1 MAFDGFFCIAVAN
14 EINSWTGAR
23 VDKLNFSSPTSLCLS
38 LYLFGKRANL
48 LISASASRPMIALTE
63 DEPFH
68 PEQPTGLCMLFRKH
82 LLNARLASVECVKNE
97 RIIRFSFDSAD
108 DMGYI
113 SKRYIYAEMM
123 GKYSN
128 IILCNEDNR
137 ILGAS
142 SVADITASVRQVM
155 AGMPYELPPKQ
166 NKIDLGEAVASREAF
181 FKLLEQNSEKRADN
195 FLVSA
200 FFSFS
205 PLIAREVVFK
215 VCGRTDADVYELDKE
230 RFFSEVKNLNE
241 LVENK
246 QFVPTLIKSAAGEGI
261 EFSFMPIA
269 QYGNSAVC
277 EAKSSFSE
285 LLNLFFGKKEESA
298 GIKQYASDILK
309 IVNGALSRLQKKIEL
324 QKAELKECARREQ
337 IKKEGDLIT
346 ANLYR
351 LKQGDERVK
360 LYDYEEEKEVEV
372 ILDPKITP
380 AKNAQNRYKKY
391 AKLKRAE
398 AVLKAQIQKALNEI
412 YYLESVLDFVTR
424 AQSVQEL
431 SEIRKELI
439 ETGYIASQSAAKKQR
454 NAPQKPL
461 TYTTSGGYLVR
472 AGRNNRENDSIT
484 ASADK
489 WDIWFHIKG
498 FHGSHVILYTN
509 GTEPSA
515 QDYTEAAQI
524 AAYHSEKRGS
534 ENVAVDYTQVRY
546 LKKPNGSP
554 PGFITYEKY
563 WTAYVNAKLP
573 ELPPSK

>member
-14 EINSWTGAR
+14 EINSWSGAR

-48 LISASASRPMIALTE
+48 LISASASRPIISLTE
-63 DEPFH
+63 GEPLH

-82 LLNARLASVECVKNE
+82 LLNSRLASVTCVKNE
-97 RIIRFSFDSAD
+97 RILCFAFDSAD
-108 DMGYI
+108 EMGYV

-128 IILCNEDNR
+128 VILCNAENR

-142 SVADITASVRQVM
+142 STADITASVRQVM

-166 NKIDLGEAVASREAF
+166 NKIALSEAVASREVF
-181 FKLLEQNSEKRADN
+181 FSLLEKNSGKRADS
-195 FLVSA
+195 FLVSSI
-200 FFSFS
+200 FSFS
-205 PLIAREVVFK
+205 PLVAREVVYK
-215 VCGRTDADVYELDKE
+215 TCGRTDADVYEIDRN
-230 RFFSEVKNLNE
+230 RFYEETKKLNE
-241 LVENK
+241 IIETK
-246 QFVPTLIKSAAGEGI
+246 RFVPTLIKNSDGEGI
-261 EFSFMPIA
+261 EYSFIPIE
-269 QYGNSAVC
+269 QYGNSGIC
-277 EAKSSFSE
+277 ETKESFSE
-285 LLNLFFGKKEESA
+285 LLNLFFAKKEESA

-309 IVNGALSRLQKKIEL
+309 IVHSSLSRLQKKIVL
-324 QKAELKECARREQ
+324 QQTELKECAKRDR

-351 LKQGDERVK
+351 LKQGDGQVL
-360 LYDYEEEKEVEV
+360 LYDYEEDKEIEV
-372 ILDPKITP
+372 TLDPKITP

-391 AKLKRAE
+391 AKLKHAE
-398 AVLKAQIQKALNEI
+398 EVLKEQIQKAQNEI
-412 YYLESVLDFVTR
+412 YYLESVLDFVMR

-431 SEIRKELI
+431 GEIRKELI
-439 ETGYIASQSAAKKQR
+439 ETGYIASHSAGKKQR
-454 NAPQKPL
+454 SSPQKPL
-461 TYTTSGGYLVR
+461 TYTTSGGLLVR
-472 AGRNNRENDSIT
+472 AGRNNKENDSLT

-498 FHGSHVILYTN
+498 FHGSHVILYTE
-509 GTEPSA
+509 GEEPSA

-563 WTAYVNAKLP
+563 WTAYVDAKLP
-573 ELPPSK
+573 DIPQSK